1 MSNKVWGGITY
12 PFLNF
17 NGCTVEVYE
26 WISNPT
32 LYNGCNYLSMLGLK
46 LNHVSKRGPCCETI
60 TAIQYDISADK
71 SVNQKTCYK
80 FLLIEM
86 DSTWIF
92 HHHIRGAL
100 QYKTLSYPCKHS
112 HDKDMMVSQP
122 SYLII
127 TEIPIPGKTVFVL
140 IQGPGLTFPTRLSAL
155 PRMVPWRCIMPRP
168 LGECRVGLTGA
179 LSSPP
184 R

>member
-1 MSNKVWGGITY
+1 
-12 PFLNF
+12 
-17 NGCTVEVYE
+17 
-26 WISNPT
+26 
-32 LYNGCNYLSMLGLK
+32 MLGLK
-46 LNHVSKRGPCCETI
+46 LNHVSKRSTCCETI
-60 TAIQYDISADK
+60 TAIQSDISADK
-71 SVNQKTCYK
+71 PVNQKPCYQS
-80 FLLIEM
+80 LLTEM
-86 DSTWIF
+86 DFNMNFWSSYKPM
-92 HHHIRGAL
+92 GAL
-100 QYKTLSYPCKHS
+100 QYKMLSYPCKHS
-112 HDKDMMVSQP
+112 HDKYMVVSQP